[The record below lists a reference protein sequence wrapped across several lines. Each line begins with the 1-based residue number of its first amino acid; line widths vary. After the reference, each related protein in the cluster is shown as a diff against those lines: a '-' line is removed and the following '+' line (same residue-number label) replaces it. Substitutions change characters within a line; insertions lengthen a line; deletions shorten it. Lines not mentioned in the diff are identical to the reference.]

1 MKSRKF
7 WRDSELDIWAEFELD
22 SLLLDKIRPNS
33 ELDQT

>member
-1 MKSRKF
+1 MKSQKY
-7 WRDSELDIWAEFELD
+7 WRELDIWAEFELD